1 MAQTILLVED
11 DPHVLLSYQEVLKPS
26 GYEVVTADSGEAAE
40 RILRTSS
47 IDVVITDRKM
57 PKMGGLDVLRIAKQ
71 VDPEVIVI
79 LITAYPTVDTAVEAM
94 KFGACDYLIKP
105 FSVEQ
110 LRAVVKE
117 ALEKRKTKEAYGLL
131 KSQVRSSFA
140 VAGIVGQSQG
150 LLKLLDEIRKVAAVS
165 ANVLILG
172 ESGVGKEPVA
182 RAIHENSSRHERP
195 FLPLNCAA
203 IPETLLE
210 AELFGYERG
219 AFTGAQAAK
228 EGLLEAADGG
238 TLFLDEF
245 CELSPALQA
254 KLLRTLEE
262 GTVRRLGGRKPLP
275 FDVRFMA
282 STNQDIREEIRLGRF
297 RQDLFFRIN
306 VIEIR
311 VPPLRE
317 RREDIPLLVAHFLEE
332 GSKGSGKA
340 IEGITPEAMEWLTH
354 YDWPGNVRE
363 LKNAMERALAY
374 ATGPFIAV
382 QDLPEAILMAT
393 VRQERFSSYREWK
406 EKTLEQ
412 LEKEFLEKSIH
423 EQGGNLTL
431 AAKELGIHR
440 STLHRL
446 IRKHHLPSP

>member
-1 MAQTILLVED
+1 MAETILIVED
-11 DPHVLLSYQEVLKPS
+11 DPHVLLSYEEILKPS
-26 GYEVVTADSGEAAE
+26 GYEVITAESGEAAE

-47 IDVVITDRKM
+47 IDVVITDLKM
-57 PKMGGLDVLRIAKQ
+57 PKMGGLEVLRIARN
-71 VDPEVIVI
+71 VDPETIVI

-94 KFGACDYLIKP
+94 KFGACDYLVKP

-110 LRAVVKE
+110 LRTAVKD

-131 KSQVRSSFA
+131 KIQLRSSFA
-140 VAGIVGQSQG
+140 VGGIVGQSRG
-150 LLKLLDEIRKVAAVS
+150 ILKLFDEIRKVASVS
-165 ANVLILG
+165 ANFLILG
-172 ESGVGKEPVA
+172 ESGVGKELVA
-182 RAIHENSSRHERP
+182 RAIHENSSRKERP
-195 FLPLNCAA
+195 FVPLNCAA

-219 AFTGAQAAK
+219 AFTGAQVSK
-228 EGLLEAADGG
+228 EGFLEAANGG

-262 GTVRRLGGRKPLP
+262 GAVCRLGGRKPLP

-282 STNQDIREEIRLGRF
+282 STNRDIHEEIRQGRF

-311 VPPLRE
+311 VPLLRE
-317 RREDIPLLVAHFLEE
+317 RQEDVPLLVANFLEE
-332 GSKGSGKA
+332 RSKGSGKA
-340 IEGITPEAMEWLTH
+340 IEGITPEAMERLTQ
-354 YDWPGNVRE
+354 YNWPGNVRE
-363 LKNAMERALAY
+363 LKNAMERSLAY
-374 ATGPFIAV
+374 ATGPFITV
-382 QDLPEAILMAT
+382 QDLPEAILLAT
-393 VRQERFSSYREWK
+393 ERPGQFSSYREWR
-406 EKTLEQ
+406 EKTLER

-423 EQGGNLTL
+423 ERGGNLTL

-440 STLHRL
+440 STLYRL
-446 IRKHHLPSP
+446 IRKHHLLSL

>member
-1 MAQTILLVED
+1 MAETILIVED
-11 DPHVLLSYQEVLKPS
+11 DPHVLLSYQEILKPS
-26 GYEVVTADSGEAAE
+26 GYEVVTVDSGEAAE

-57 PKMGGLDVLRIAKQ
+57 PKMGGLEVLRIAKQ
-71 VDPEVIVI
+71 VDPEIIVI

-131 KSQVRSSFA
+131 QSQRRSAFT
-140 VAGIVGQSQG
+140 VGGIVGQSRG

-182 RAIHENSSRHERP
+182 RAIHENSARQGQP
-195 FLPLNCAA
+195 FVPLNCAA

-219 AFTGAQAAK
+219 AFTEAQSAK

-262 GTVRRLGGRKPLP
+262 GAVRRLGGRKPIP
-275 FDVRFMA
+275 FDVRFVA
-282 STNQDIREEIRLGRF
+282 STNRDIREEIRLGRF

-306 VIEIR
+306 VLEIR

-340 IEGITPEAMEWLTH
+340 VEGIAPEAMEWLTQ

-363 LKNAMERALAY
+363 LKNAVGRALAY
-374 ATGPFIAV
+374 ATGPFITV

-393 VRQERFSSYREWK
+393 ERQGRFSSYREWR
-406 EKTLEQ
+406 EKILER

-446 IRKHHLPSP
+446 IRKHHLLSP

>member
-1 MAQTILLVED
+1 MAETILIVED
-11 DPHVLLSYQEVLKPS
+11 DPHVLLSYQEILKPS
-26 GYEVVTADSGEAAE
+26 GYEVVTVDSGEAAE

-57 PKMGGLDVLRIAKQ
+57 PKMGGLEVLRIAKQ
-71 VDPEVIVI
+71 VDPEIIVI

-117 ALEKRKTKEAYGLL
+117 TLEKRKTKEAYGLL
-131 KSQVRSSFA
+131 QSQRRSAFT
-140 VAGIVGQSQG
+140 VGGIVGQSRG

-182 RAIHENSSRHERP
+182 RAIHENSARQGQP
-195 FLPLNCAA
+195 FVPLNCAA

-219 AFTGAQAAK
+219 AFTEAQSAK

-262 GTVRRLGGRKPLP
+262 GAVRRLGGRKPIP
-275 FDVRFMA
+275 FDVRFVA
-282 STNQDIREEIRLGRF
+282 STNRDIREEIRLGRF

-306 VIEIR
+306 VLEIR

-340 IEGITPEAMEWLTH
+340 IEGITPEAMEWLTQ

-363 LKNAMERALAY
+363 LKNAVGRALAY
-374 ATGPFIAV
+374 ATGPFITV

-393 VRQERFSSYREWK
+393 ERQGRFSSYREWR
-406 EKTLEQ
+406 EKILER

-446 IRKHHLPSP
+446 IRKHHLLSP

>member
-1 MAQTILLVED
+1 MAETILLVED
-11 DPHVLLSYQEVLKPS
+11 DRNVLLSYQEILKPS

-47 IDVVITDRKM
+47 IDVMFTDLKM
-57 PKMGGLDVLRIAKQ
+57 PKMGGLEVLRIAKQ
-71 VDPEVIVI
+71 VDPETIVI

-110 LRAVVKE
+110 LRAVVKD

-131 KSQVRSSFA
+131 KSQLRSSFA
-140 VAGIVGQSQG
+140 VGGIVGHSRG

-219 AFTGAQAAK
+219 ALTGAQAAK

-440 STLHRL
+440 STLYRL

>member
-1 MAQTILLVED
+1 MAETILIVED
-11 DPHVLLSYQEVLKPS
+11 DPHVLLSYEEILKSS
-26 GYEVVTADSGEAAE
+26 GYAVVKAESGEAAE

-47 IDVVITDRKM
+47 IDIAITDLKM
-57 PKMGGLDVLRIAKQ
+57 PKMGGLEVLRIARN
-71 VDPEVIVI
+71 VDPETIVI

-94 KFGACDYLIKP
+94 KFGACDYLVKP

-131 KSQVRSSFA
+131 KSQLRSSFA
-140 VAGIVGQSQG
+140 VSGIVGQSRG
-150 LLKLLDEIRKVAAVS
+150 ILKLFDEIRKVASVS

-172 ESGVGKEPVA
+172 ESGVGKELVA
-182 RAIHENSSRHERP
+182 QAIHVNSSRKGRP
-195 FLPLNCAA
+195 FVPLNCAA

-219 AFTGAQAAK
+219 AFTGAQVSK
-228 EGLLEAADGG
+228 EGFLEAANGG

-262 GTVRRLGGRKPLP
+262 GAVCRLGGRKPLP

-282 STNQDIREEIRLGRF
+282 STNRDIHEEIRQGRF
-297 RQDLFFRIN
+297 RQDLLFRIN

-317 RREDIPLLVAHFLEE
+317 RQEDVPLLVANFLEDC
-332 GSKGSGKA
+332 SKGSGKA
-340 IEGITPEAMEWLTH
+340 VEGITPEAMERLTQ

-374 ATGPFIAV
+374 AGGPFIAV
-382 QDLPEAILMAT
+382 QDLPEAILTAT
-393 VRQERFSSYREWK
+393 EHQRQISSYRDWRDK
-406 EKTLEQ
+406 VLER

-423 EQGGNLTL
+423 QQGGNLTL
-431 AAKELGIHR
+431 AAKHLGVHR
-440 STLHRL
+440 STLYRL
-446 IRKHHLPSP
+446 IRKHRLLSL

>member
-1 MAQTILLVED
+1 MAETILLVED

-57 PKMGGLDVLRIAKQ
+57 PKMGGLEVLRIAKQ

-110 LRAVVKE
+110 LRAVVKDS
-117 ALEKRKTKEAYGLL
+117 LEKRKTKEAYGLL

-140 VAGIVGQSQG
+140 VSGIVGQSRG

-262 GTVRRLGGRKPLP
+262 GAVRRLGGRKPIP
-275 FDVRFMA
+275 FDVRFVA
-282 STNQDIREEIRLGRF
+282 STNRDIREEIRLGRF

-332 GSKGSGKA
+332 GSKGPGKA
-340 IEGITPEAMEWLTH
+340 VEGITPEAMEWLTH

-363 LKNAMERALAY
+363 LKNAIERALAY
-374 ATGPFIAV
+374 ATGPFITV

>member
-1 MAQTILLVED
+1 MAETILIVED
-11 DPHVLLSYQEVLKPS
+11 DPHVLLSYQEILKPS
-26 GYEVVTADSGEAAE
+26 GYEVVTVDSGEAAE

-57 PKMGGLDVLRIAKQ
+57 PKMGGLEVLRIAKQ
-71 VDPEVIVI
+71 VDPEIIVI

-131 KSQVRSSFA
+131 QSQRRSAFT
-140 VAGIVGQSQG
+140 VGGIVGQSRG

-182 RAIHENSSRHERP
+182 RAIHENSARQGQP
-195 FLPLNCAA
+195 FVPLNCAA

-219 AFTGAQAAK
+219 AFTEAQSAK

-262 GTVRRLGGRKPLP
+262 GAVRRLGGRKPIP
-275 FDVRFMA
+275 FDVRFVA
-282 STNQDIREEIRLGRF
+282 STNRDIREEIRLGRF

-306 VIEIR
+306 VLEIR

-340 IEGITPEAMEWLTH
+340 VEGITPEAMEWLTQ

-363 LKNAMERALAY
+363 LKNAVGRALAY
-374 ATGPFIAV
+374 ATGPFITV

-393 VRQERFSSYREWK
+393 ERQGRFSSYREWR
-406 EKTLEQ
+406 EKILER

-446 IRKHHLPSP
+446 IRKHHLLSP

>member
-1 MAQTILLVED
+1 MAETILLVED
-11 DPHVLLSYQEVLKPS
+11 DRNVLLSYQEILKPS

-47 IDVVITDRKM
+47 IDVMFTDLKM
-57 PKMGGLDVLRIAKQ
+57 PKMGGLEVLRIAKQ
-71 VDPEVIVI
+71 VDPETIVI

-110 LRAVVKE
+110 LRAVVKD

-131 KSQVRSSFA
+131 KSQLRSSFA
-140 VAGIVGQSQG
+140 VGGIVGHSRG

-219 AFTGAQAAK
+219 ALTGAQAAK

>member
-1 MAQTILLVED
+1 MAETILIVED
-11 DPHVLLSYQEVLKPS
+11 DPHVLLSYQEILKPS
-26 GYEVVTADSGEAAE
+26 GYEVVTVDSGEAAE

-57 PKMGGLDVLRIAKQ
+57 PKMGGLEVLRIAKQ
-71 VDPEVIVI
+71 VDPEIIVI

-131 KSQVRSSFA
+131 QSQRRSAFT
-140 VAGIVGQSQG
+140 VGGIVGQSRG

-182 RAIHENSSRHERP
+182 RAIHENSARQGRP
-195 FLPLNCAA
+195 FVPLNCAA

-262 GTVRRLGGRKPLP
+262 GAGRRLGGRKPIP
-275 FDVRFMA
+275 FDVRFVA
-282 STNQDIREEIRLGRF
+282 STNRDIREEIRLGRF

-306 VIEIR
+306 VLEIR

-340 IEGITPEAMEWLTH
+340 VEGITPEAMEWLTQ

-363 LKNAMERALAY
+363 LKNAVGRALAY
-374 ATGPFIAV
+374 ATGPFITV

-393 VRQERFSSYREWK
+393 ERQGRFSSYREWR
-406 EKTLEQ
+406 EKILER
-412 LEKEFLEKSIH
+412 LEKEFLVKSIH

-446 IRKHHLPSP
+446 IRKHHLLSP

>member
-1 MAQTILLVED
+1 
-11 DPHVLLSYQEVLKPS
+11 
-26 GYEVVTADSGEAAE
+26 
-40 RILRTSS
+40 
-47 IDVVITDRKM
+47 
-57 PKMGGLDVLRIAKQ
+57 
-71 VDPEVIVI
+71 
-79 LITAYPTVDTAVEAM
+79 
-94 KFGACDYLIKP
+94 
-105 FSVEQ
+105 
-110 LRAVVKE
+110 
-117 ALEKRKTKEAYGLL
+117 
-131 KSQVRSSFA
+131 
-140 VAGIVGQSQG
+140 
-150 LLKLLDEIRKVAAVS
+150 VS

-228 EGLLEAADGG
+228 EGLLETADGG

-262 GTVRRLGGRKPLP
+262 GAVRRLGGRKPLP
-275 FDVRFMA
+275 FDVRFVA
-282 STNQDIREEIRLGRF
+282 STNRDIREEIRLGRF

-340 IEGITPEAMEWLTH
+340 IEGITPEAMERLTQ

-393 VRQERFSSYREWK
+393 VRQERFSNYREWK

>member
-1 MAQTILLVED
+1 MAETILLVED
-11 DPHVLLSYQEVLKPS
+11 DRNVLLSYQEILKPS

-40 RILRTSS
+40 RILRTTS

-71 VDPEVIVI
+71 LDPETIVI

-94 KFGACDYLIKP
+94 KSGACDYLIKP

-110 LRAVVKE
+110 FRAVVKD
-117 ALEKRKTKEAYGLL
+117 ALEKRKTKDAYRLL

-140 VAGIVGQSQG
+140 VSGLVGQSRG
-150 LLKLLDEIRKVAAVS
+150 LLKLLDEIRKVASVS

-262 GTVRRLGGRKPLP
+262 GAVRRLGGRKPIP
-275 FDVRFMA
+275 FDVRFVA
-282 STNQDIREEIRLGRF
+282 STNRDIREEIRLGRF

-332 GSKGSGKA
+332 CSIGSGKA

-363 LKNAMERALAY
+363 LKNAIERALAY

>member
-1 MAQTILLVED
+1 MAETILLVED

-40 RILRTSS
+40 QILRTTS

-71 VDPEVIVI
+71 VDPETIVI

-105 FSVEQ
+105 FSVDQ
-110 LRAVVKE
+110 LRAVVKDS
-117 ALEKRKTKEAYGLL
+117 LEKRKTKEAYRLL
-131 KSQVRSSFA
+131 KSQVRSSF
-140 VAGIVGQSQG
+140 VVGGIVGQSRG

-165 ANVLILG
+165 ANILILG

-203 IPETLLE
+203 IPENLVE

-238 TLFLDEF
+238 TLFLDELG
-245 CELSPALQA
+245 ELSPALQA
-254 KLLRTLEE
+254 KLLRALEE
-262 GTVRRLGGRKPLP
+262 NAVRRLGGLKQIP

-282 STNQDIREEIRLGRF
+282 STNRDIHEELRQGRF
-297 RQDLFFRIN
+297 RQDLFFRVN

-317 RREDIPLLVAHFLEE
+317 RREDVPLLAAHFLEAC
-332 GSKGSGKA
+332 SKGSGKA
-340 IEGITPEAMEWLTH
+340 IEGITPEAMERLMR
-354 YDWPGNVRE
+354 YEWPGNVRE
-363 LKNAMERALAY
+363 LKNAMERAMAY
-374 ATGPFIAV
+374 ASGPFISV
-382 QDLPEAILMAT
+382 QDLPEAILTAT
-393 VRQERFSSYREWK
+393 ERQARFSSYREWR
-406 EKTLEQ
+406 EQTLER
-412 LEKEFLEKSIH
+412 LEKEFLEKAIQ
-423 EQGGNLTL
+423 EQEGNLTL
-431 AAKELGIHR
+431 AAKALGLHR
-440 STLHRL
+440 STLYRL
-446 IRKHHLPSP
+446 LRKHHLLSP

>member
-1 MAQTILLVED
+1 MAETILIVED
-11 DPHVLLSYQEVLKPS
+11 DPHVLLSYQEILKPS
-26 GYEVVTADSGEAAE
+26 GYEVVTVDSGEAAE

-57 PKMGGLDVLRIAKQ
+57 PKMGGLEVLRIAKQ
-71 VDPEVIVI
+71 VDPEIIVI

-117 ALEKRKTKEAYGLL
+117 ALEKRKTKESYGLL
-131 KSQVRSSFA
+131 QSQRRSAFA
-140 VAGIVGQSQG
+140 VSGIAGQSRG

-182 RAIHENSSRHERP
+182 RAIHENSARQGQP
-195 FLPLNCAA
+195 FVPLNCAA

-219 AFTGAQAAK
+219 AFTEAQSAK

-262 GTVRRLGGRKPLP
+262 GTVRRLGGRKPIP

-282 STNQDIREEIRLGRF
+282 STNRDIREEIRLGRF

-306 VIEIR
+306 VLEIR

-340 IEGITPEAMEWLTH
+340 VEGITPEAMEWLTQ

-363 LKNAMERALAY
+363 LKNAVGRALAY
-374 ATGPFIAV
+374 VTGPFITV

-393 VRQERFSSYREWK
+393 ERQGRFSSYREWR
-406 EKTLEQ
+406 EKILER

-446 IRKHHLPSP
+446 IRKHHLLSP

>member
-1 MAQTILLVED
+1 
-11 DPHVLLSYQEVLKPS
+11 
-26 GYEVVTADSGEAAE
+26 
-40 RILRTSS
+40 
-47 IDVVITDRKM
+47 
-57 PKMGGLDVLRIAKQ
+57 
-71 VDPEVIVI
+71 
-79 LITAYPTVDTAVEAM
+79 
-94 KFGACDYLIKP
+94 
-105 FSVEQ
+105 
-110 LRAVVKE
+110 
-117 ALEKRKTKEAYGLL
+117 
-131 KSQVRSSFA
+131 
-140 VAGIVGQSQG
+140 
-150 LLKLLDEIRKVAAVS
+150 
-165 ANVLILG
+165 
-172 ESGVGKEPVA
+172 
-182 RAIHENSSRHERP
+182 
-195 FLPLNCAA
+195 
-203 IPETLLE
+203 
-210 AELFGYERG
+210 
-219 AFTGAQAAK
+219 
-228 EGLLEAADGG
+228 LLEAADGG

-262 GTVRRLGGRKPLP
+262 GAVRRLGGRKPIP
-275 FDVRFMA
+275 FDVRFVA
-282 STNQDIREEIRLGRF
+282 STNRDIREEIRLGRF

-363 LKNAMERALAY
+363 LKNAIERALAY
-374 ATGPFIAV
+374 ATGPFITV

>member
-1 MAQTILLVED
+1 MSETILLVD
-11 DPHVLLSYQEVLKPS
+11 DDRNVLVTYAQIFKPVD
-26 GYEVVTADSGEAAE
+26 YLVIEADSGSDAE
-40 RILRTSS
+40 RILRTSAV
-47 IDVVITDRKM
+47 DVVITDLKM
-57 PKMGGLDVLRIAKQ
+57 PKMGGLDVLRIARQ
-71 VDPEVIVI
+71 ADPEIIVI
-79 LITAYPTVDTAVEAM
+79 LITAYPTVDTAVEAI
-94 KFGACDYLIKP
+94 KIGACEYLIKP

-110 LRAVVKE
+110 VRAVVKG

-131 KSQVRSSFA
+131 QSQVRSAFA
-140 VAGIVGQSQG
+140 VGGIVGQSRG
-150 LLKLLDEIRKVAAVS
+150 MLKLFDEIRKVAAVR

-172 ESGVGKEPVA
+172 ESGAGKELVA
-182 RAIHENSSRHERP
+182 LAIHENSARKGRP
-195 FLPLNCAA
+195 FVPLNCAA

-219 AFTGAQAAK
+219 AFTGAQATK
-228 EGLLEAADGG
+228 EGLLETADGG

-254 KLLRTLEE
+254 KLLRALEE
-262 GTVRRLGGRKPLP
+262 NAIRRLGGRKPIP

-282 STNQDIREEIRLGRF
+282 STNRDIHEELRLGRF

-311 VPPLRE
+311 VPPLRD
-317 RREDIPLLVAHFLEE
+317 RREDVPLLVTNFLEVS
-332 GSKGSGKA
+332 SKGSGKA
-340 IEGITPEAMEWLTH
+340 IEGITPEAMERLTQ

-374 ATGPFIAV
+374 ATGPFITV
-382 QDLPEAILMAT
+382 QDLPEAILLAAE
-393 VRQERFSSYREWK
+393 QPGPISSYRGWRE
-406 EKTLEQ
+406 TVLVR

-446 IRKHHLPSP
+446 IRKHRLLSL

>member
-1 MAQTILLVED
+1 
-11 DPHVLLSYQEVLKPS
+11 LSYREILKPS

-57 PKMGGLDVLRIAKQ
+57 PKMGGLEVLRIAKH
-71 VDPEVIVI
+71 VDPEIIVI

-110 LRAVVKE
+110 LRAAVKDS
-117 ALEKRKTKEAYGLL
+117 LEKRKTKEAYGLL
-131 KSQVRSSFA
+131 KSHLRNSFA
-140 VAGIVGQSQG
+140 AGSIVGQSRA

-165 ANVLILG
+165 ANTLILG

-182 RAIHENSSRHERP
+182 RAIHENSARKGRP
-195 FLPLNCAA
+195 FVPLNCAA

-219 AFTGAQAAK
+219 AFTGAQATK
-228 EGLLEAADGG
+228 EGLLEAANGG

-254 KLLRTLEE
+254 KLLRALEE
-262 GTVRRLGGRKPLP
+262 GAVRRLGGRKPIP

-282 STNQDIREEIRLGRF
+282 STNRDIREEIRLGRF

-306 VIEIR
+306 VIEIL

-317 RREDIPLLVAHFLEE
+317 RREDVPLLVAHFLEE
-332 GSKGSGKA
+332 CSKGSGKA
-340 IEGITPEAMEWLTH
+340 VEGITPEAMEWLTQ

-374 ATGPFIAV
+374 ATGPFITV
-382 QDLPEAILMAT
+382 QDLPEMILMAT
-393 VRQERFSSYREWK
+393 ERQGRFSSYREWR
-406 EKTLEQ
+406 EKILER

-440 STLHRL
+440 STLYRL
-446 IRKHHLPSP
+446 IRKHHLLSL

>member
-1 MAQTILLVED
+1 MAESILIVED
-11 DPHVLLSYQEVLKPS
+11 DPHVLLSYQEILKPS
-26 GYEVVTADSGEAAE
+26 GYEVVTVDSGEAAE

-57 PKMGGLDVLRIAKQ
+57 PKMGGLEVLRIAKQ
-71 VDPEVIVI
+71 VDPEIIVI

-94 KFGACDYLIKP
+94 KVGACDYLIKP

-117 ALEKRKTKEAYGLL
+117 ALEKRRTKEAYGLL
-131 KSQVRSSFA
+131 KSHLRSSFA
-140 VAGIVGQSQG
+140 VGGIVGQSRG

-165 ANVLILG
+165 ENVLILG

-182 RAIHENSSRHERP
+182 RAIHENSARTGQP
-195 FLPLNCAA
+195 FVPLNCAA

-219 AFTGAQAAK
+219 AFTGAQSAK

-245 CELSPALQA
+245 CELSPSLQA

-262 GTVRRLGGRKPLP
+262 GAVRHLGGRKPIP
-275 FDVRFMA
+275 FDVRFVA
-282 STNQDIREEIRLGRF
+282 STNRDIREEIRLGRF

-306 VIEIR
+306 VLEIR

-340 IEGITPEAMEWLTH
+340 VEGITPEAMEWLMQ

-363 LKNAMERALAY
+363 LKNAVGRALAY
-374 ATGPFIAV
+374 ATGPFITV
-382 QDLPEAILMAT
+382 QDLPEVILMAT
-393 VRQERFSSYREWK
+393 QRQGRFSSYREWRQK
-406 EKTLEQ
+406 ILER

-446 IRKHHLPSP
+446 IRKHHLLSL

>member
-1 MAQTILLVED
+1 MAETILIVED
-11 DPHVLLSYQEVLKPS
+11 DPHVLLSYQEILKPS
-26 GYEVVTADSGEAAE
+26 GYEVVTVDSGEAAE

-57 PKMGGLDVLRIAKQ
+57 PKTGGIEVLRIAKQ
-71 VDPEVIVI
+71 VDPEIIVI

-117 ALEKRKTKEAYGLL
+117 ALEKRKTKESYGLL
-131 KSQVRSSFA
+131 QSQRRSAFA
-140 VAGIVGQSQG
+140 VSGIVGQSRG

-182 RAIHENSSRHERP
+182 RAIHENSARQGQP
-195 FLPLNCAA
+195 FVPLNCAA

-219 AFTGAQAAK
+219 AFTEAQSAK

-262 GTVRRLGGRKPLP
+262 GTVRRLGGRKPIP

-282 STNQDIREEIRLGRF
+282 STNRDIREEIRLGRF

-306 VIEIR
+306 VLEIR

-340 IEGITPEAMEWLTH
+340 VEGITPEAMEWLTQ

-363 LKNAMERALAY
+363 LKNAVGRALAY

-393 VRQERFSSYREWK
+393 ERQGRFSSYREWR
-406 EKTLEQ
+406 EKILER
-412 LEKEFLEKSIH
+412 LEKEFLVKSIH

-446 IRKHHLPSP
+446 IRKHHLLSP

>member
-1 MAQTILLVED
+1 MAETILLVED
-11 DPHVLLSYQEVLKPS
+11 DRNVLLSYQEILKPS

-47 IDVVITDRKM
+47 IDVVITDLKM
-57 PKMGGLDVLRIAKQ
+57 PKIGGLDVLRIAKQ
-71 VDPEVIVI
+71 VDPETIVI

-94 KFGACDYLIKP
+94 KTGACDYVIKP

-110 LRAVVKE
+110 LRAAVKDS
-117 ALEKRKTKEAYGLL
+117 LEKRKTKEAYRLL
-131 KSQVRSSFA
+131 KSHLRSSFA
-140 VAGIVGQSQG
+140 VGGLVGQSRA
-150 LLKLLDEIRKVAAVS
+150 LLKLLDEIRKVVAVS

-182 RAIHENSSRHERP
+182 RAIHENSARKGRP
-195 FLPLNCAA
+195 FVPLNCAA

-219 AFTGAQAAK
+219 AFTGAQATK
-228 EGLLEAADGG
+228 EGLLEASTGG

-254 KLLRTLEE
+254 KLLRALEE
-262 GTVRRLGGRKPLP
+262 GAVRRLGGRKPIT

-282 STNQDIREEIRLGRF
+282 STNRDIREEIRLGRF

-306 VIEIR
+306 VIEIL

-317 RREDIPLLVAHFLEE
+317 RREDVPLLVVYFLEE
-332 GSKGSGKA
+332 CSKGSGKA
-340 IEGITPEAMEWLTH
+340 VEGITPEAMERLTQ

-374 ATGPFIAV
+374 ATGPFITV
-382 QDLPEAILMAT
+382 QDLPEAIVRAT
-393 VRQERFSSYREWK
+393 ERQGQFSSYREWR
-406 EKTLEQ
+406 EKILER

-423 EQGGNLTL
+423 DQGGNLTL

-446 IRKHHLPSP
+446 IRKHHRLSQ

>member
-57 PKMGGLDVLRIAKQ
+57 PKMGGLEVLRIAKQ

>member
-1 MAQTILLVED
+1 MAETILLVED
-11 DPHVLLSYQEVLKPS
+11 DRNVLLSYQEILKPS

-47 IDVVITDRKM
+47 IDVVFTDLKM
-57 PKMGGLDVLRIAKQ
+57 PKMGGLEVLRIAKQ
-71 VDPEVIVI
+71 VDPETIVI

-105 FSVEQ
+105 SSVEQ
-110 LRAVVKE
+110 LRAVVKD

-131 KSQVRSSFA
+131 KSQLRSSFA
-140 VAGIVGQSQG
+140 VGGIVGQSRG

>member
-57 PKMGGLDVLRIAKQ
+57 PKMGGLEVLRIAKQ

-382 QDLPEAILMAT
+382 QNLPEAILMAT

-412 LEKEFLEKSIH
+412 LEKDFLEKSIH

-440 STLHRL
+440 STLYRL

>member
-1 MAQTILLVED
+1 MAETILIVED
-11 DPHVLLSYQEVLKPS
+11 DPHVLLSYQEILKPS
-26 GYEVVTADSGEAAE
+26 GYEVVTVDSGEAAE

-57 PKMGGLDVLRIAKQ
+57 PKMGGLEVLRIAKQ
-71 VDPEVIVI
+71 VDPEIIVI

-131 KSQVRSSFA
+131 QSQRRSAFT
-140 VAGIVGQSQG
+140 VGGIVGQSRG

-182 RAIHENSSRHERP
+182 RAIHENSARQGQP
-195 FLPLNCAA
+195 FVPLNCAA

-219 AFTGAQAAK
+219 AFTEAQSAK

-262 GTVRRLGGRKPLP
+262 GAVRRLGGRKPIP
-275 FDVRFMA
+275 FDVRFVA
-282 STNQDIREEIRLGRF
+282 STNRDIREEIRLGRF

-306 VIEIR
+306 VLEIR

-340 IEGITPEAMEWLTH
+340 IEGITPEAMEWLTQ

-363 LKNAMERALAY
+363 LKNAVGRALAY
-374 ATGPFIAV
+374 ATGPFITV

-393 VRQERFSSYREWK
+393 ERQGRFSSYREWR
-406 EKTLEQ
+406 EKILER

-446 IRKHHLPSP
+446 IRKHHLLSP